1 MTQQFKALKEQVKE
15 NKQKLDKLIAFR
27 VPYAI
32 EESVT
37 THVIYEIKN
46 QVPTLVPDVVA
57 NFIQLHSIE
66 CDCNLALYNALWEKN
81 QKKHKLDGESYA
93 SKEQV
98 TFELANYE
106 AQPSST
112 DKSRRHEEWFTK
124 DAYTY
129 YYWVDKET
137 NVHGWF
143 NKLMDAS
150 KDPKDDEIILD
161 DSTVAFA
168 KRLKRSLNVNKL
180 TKEDLKR
187 RKKDGF
193 ERFGNSFMRKTEDQE
208 LVADYSKLAPLVGPR
223 FNQRV
228 PIEHFFNDDLEYLM
242 HRNKERMY
250 ALSLTKCPT
259 AEYTISWIEEAISRL
274 FRSSVAD
281 YDDDAELGIHHWPDL
296 QKGFYKMR
304 RASLTKYGVHSNYMI
319 VTVKHVKVECQFDY
333 GFLSSV
339 KSDGKEYTFKES
351 DYYRL
356 NLNDIKDM
364 YVLKAQGK
372 LHHLRG
378 QAEYDLANSLRIY
391 IRKEVIKK
399 RVDDV

>member
-1 MTQQFKALKEQVKE
+1 
-15 NKQKLDKLIAFR
+15 
-27 VPYAI
+27 
-32 EESVT
+32 
-37 THVIYEIKN
+37 
-46 QVPTLVPDVVA
+46 
-57 NFIQLHSIE
+57 
-66 CDCNLALYNALWEKN
+66 
-81 QKKHKLDGESYA
+81 
-93 SKEQV
+93 
-98 TFELANYE
+98 
-106 AQPSST
+106 
-112 DKSRRHEEWFTK
+112 
-124 DAYTY
+124 
-129 YYWVDKET
+129 
-137 NVHGWF
+137 
-143 NKLMDAS
+143 MDAT

-259 AEYTISWIEEAISRL
+259 AEYTISWIKEDINRF

-281 YDDDAELGIHHWPDL
+281 YDDDAELGIHHWLDMR
-296 QKGFYKMR
+296 KGLYKTR

-319 VTVKHVKVECQFDY
+319 ITVKHVEVERQFDY
-333 GFLSSV
+333 GFLSS
-339 KSDGKEYTFKES
+339 
-351 DYYRL
+351 
-356 NLNDIKDM
+356 I
-364 YVLKAQGK
+364 KAQGK
-372 LHHLRG
+372 LHHLEG

>member
-27 VPYAI
+27 VPYVI

-37 THVIYEIKN
+37 THVIYEVKN

-57 NFIQLHSIE
+57 NFIQLR
-66 CDCNLALYNALWEKN
+66 EKN

-137 NVHGWF
+137 NVH
-143 NKLMDAS
+143 
-150 KDPKDDEIILD
+150 
-161 DSTVAFA
+161 
-168 KRLKRSLNVNKL
+168 
-180 TKEDLKR
+180 
-187 RKKDGF
+187 
-193 ERFGNSFMRKTEDQE
+193 
-208 LVADYSKLAPLVGPR
+208 
-223 FNQRV
+223 
-228 PIEHFFNDDLEYLM
+228 
-242 HRNKERMY
+242 
-250 ALSLTKCPT
+250 
-259 AEYTISWIEEAISRL
+259 EEAISRL
-274 FRSSVAD
+274 FRSSVTD
-281 YDDDAELGIHHWPDL
+281 YDDDTELGIHHWPNL

-319 VTVKHVKVECQFDY
+319 VTVKHVEVERQFDY

-372 LHHLRG
+372 LHHLGG
-378 QAEYDLANSLRIY
+378 QAKYDLTNSLQIY